1 MVGTSSSHTMYL
13 NVAPGLM
20 TGFSA
25 LTAGFASINQQIQN
39 VTHTTQENFGLF
51 DTLIS
56 TATVLLAQF
65 TKGAIDAYAQYE
77 QGMKIVQAVSNQ
89 TATAMDDLKQKSTEF
104 SIQYRTDIDQITE
117 GLQTLGRA
125 GLNNAAEQA
134 EVLQNGLQTAKLEGR
149 ELNSVLQELIQNIAL
164 LGGDLKSDQFGEQS
178 QYVNDLLVATSM
190 TAPITTHDIS
200 ETLKYSGGIAAAAGA
215 NIESDEG
222 KEILTDYM
230 ASIAAFAQ
238 KGVTGSIAGTALRA
252 FFNKPATQDS
262 SVVEGLSM
270 VGLSPEDLW
279 QDGGERMKPV
289 SQQIGLI
296 KKQMDELNISTMD
309 QLQIWSKIV
318 GGKMGQQMMKLDSS
332 DIKELTKD
340 IKAADNAS
348 SLANQ
353 SMQTYQM
360 NVKQVEEAGQAIY
373 RNIGEY
379 FVVIL
384 NPIVAVISKIME
396 LLTNPYASFAIW
408 FGIMRTLLYGAQKI
422 WGVIK
427 LVKAELGSFID
438 VLTGKAAMLENE
450 QLVALQN
457 QEKML
462 RRQYGDRIAIME
474 TQQSIDSLQ
483 AKAMMAEN
491 EQIQK
496 LQHEVNE
503 LKAQES
509 IEAKLIA
516 LKKEKAA
523 LEEQSAM
530 AAAGGAGAL
539 SAKERKALS
548 GMYSVGQIN
557 QLEKM
562 LTAKAATASPMAGF
576 KLNSALYKD
585 LQAAMGDKEAKRLV
599 TALKEGRLEIT
610 EDITTI
616 DELMA
621 TLNEEEAETK
631 KASASTKENAAS
643 KNKEAASSAKTAE
656 VGAILT
662 EVLDGLSAALSNLT
676 LSAEESQASS
686 NSAAGA
692 EERLNVEQSEAGAIV
707 GHTAT
712 QMQNFNFEM
721 LELQLQLESF
731 LRGGIN
737 NRLSY
742 LVGPG
747 IVNPVSPTLT
757 QWNTSG
763 AIGFSSAANTN
774 MAAMMVGAGATS
786 NLNMLARTTGGQ
798 LALDAERAAIMGI
811 DEELVQITNT
821 FPTSVQTVIQ
831 QINRLITR
839 LRTAATEI
847 AEAQIVPVKTSNPY
861 TAGAASNAYIAAS
874 NYKAPPTAP
883 VGRITPGSVVA
894 SNVYQKNAPLTQQQ
908 KEIAKQNAIIKG
920 NTAAEQRRRRI
931 LGDIAV
937 LETEILQSKRTE
949 LEEEMRI
956 SEGEIQYFNSLESM
970 SIISEEQQVEMTKVL
985 TAYQLQQQL
994 LNKINAE
1001 LQSRI
1006 AGETEEVVA
1015 TEQDVVAKEQGV
1027 AIQEEI
1033 NAKNKIQS
1041 VLETL
1046 ENSALS
1052 TLIGGKFGGAMLVF
1066 MIAME
1071 AWMHFFQEEQKRM
1084 QEVTDRLEE
1093 ATSNYSTA
1101 IDDFNS
1107 ALKEAYPEA
1116 TSAERE
1122 QMELDAF
1129 SNMYGNFSKYAQ
1141 NSSKWIEDSSE
1152 ILAKMPKYEYNQEKD
1167 DGSTKLV
1174 EEQLTSEEQTQQEL
1188 DKNTRALYRA
1198 TAELNEAVDAYVR
1211 EASHNWYGMTGGD
1224 AFWNDKQNPQA
1235 YRDQND
1241 WAASPGTIRM
1251 LESQQNEKY
1260 MGSKEFTGL
1269 LLADFYKANGDW
1281 INGLTIAMGQSV
1293 DSFSEIIPEGSK
1305 KLLENIARLSAT
1317 VGQENNLRLQMSM
1330 KNDKKTWQ
1338 SLAKEVAKYEAK
1350 NQKSVLKAEKTG
1362 NKRLEGLIAKLQA
1375 TTGGGFTRS
1384 QILQMQYLQQ
1394 MSDMLSVSKEQILPV
1409 ISQHMQTAAQNLLV
1423 NTNMNQN
1430 VQGTGSSTA
1439 GTYANAAIIAAY
1451 VAQMAAAKAYEA
1463 AYTQGLQMDPNDSS
1477 LSKEQKAIATAAH
1490 KANSYEEFMKNV
1502 TTSASRAN
1510 ESTING
1516 AFWRALGESD
1526 EAMRGVARIYAT
1538 GTYSSLYGLSPQ
1550 DAAAKADKFMKES
1563 AGVSPFNMMNTLM
1576 KNYQTKGFIDTI
1588 QNAYLA
1594 SGIGE
1599 VDEDDNGTGA
1609 GSGSGSGSGSDKDSD
1624 KGSTKNRVDL
1634 VLCNKKEIPKLNVN
1648 LFKKEPSFTVLNKN
1662 FKVRDI
1668 KVNTQDKPKAI
1679 LSSVKNAIIDV
1690 EKRTDPKIIQDEA
1703 GEYDPVAATEGNS
1716 TPTGKTSTT
1725 IDS

>member
-13 NVAPGLM
+13 NVAPGLI

-89 TATAMDDLKQKSTEF
+89 TATAMDALKQKSTEF

-149 ELNSVLQELIQNIAL
+149 ELNSVLQELIQNTAL

-427 LVKAELGSFID
+427 LVKAELGSFMD

-530 AAAGGAGAL
+530 AAAGSAGAL
-539 SAKERKALS
+539 SAKERKALGS
-548 GMYSVGQIN
+548 MYSVGQIN

-576 KLNSALYKD
+576 RLNSTLYKD

-643 KNKEAASSAKTAE
+643 KNKESVSTKEASTFSKE
-656 VGAILT
+656 LT
-662 EVLDGLSAALSNLT
+662 GVLD
-676 LSAEESQASS
+676 
-686 NSAAGA
+686 
-692 EERLNVEQSEAGAIV
+692 RLAKA
-707 GHTAT
+707 
-712 QMQNFNFEM
+712 
-721 LELQLQLESF
+721 
-731 LRGGIN
+731 
-737 NRLSY
+737 
-742 LVGPG
+742 
-747 IVNPVSPTLT
+747 
-757 QWNTSG
+757 
-763 AIGFSSAANTN
+763 
-774 MAAMMVGAGATS
+774 
-786 NLNMLARTTGGQ
+786 
-798 LALDAERAAIMGI
+798 
-811 DEELVQITNT
+811 
-821 FPTSVQTVIQ
+821 
-831 QINRLITR
+831 ITR
-839 LRTAATEI
+839 LTPSSGEASAAIESEAANEGILSEKHREAASAVNIYSAAMQKALIAYQGFGVFKVAPILPNIQWGSNFSAHYRNPLFMRGPTFLPFGGAMPNPMTSGVAANAVVAAGEDEAVLRRERYNEITAQRRLNAALNKRALEI
-847 AEAQIVPVKTSNPY
+847 EMAG
-861 TAGAASNAYIAAS
+861 GAASNLYMKNINNEAEKTQKRLS
-874 NYKAPPTAP
+874 TP
-883 VGRITPGSVVA
+883 VGRVTPGGVMA
-894 SNVYQKNAPLTQQQ
+894 SRQYREFEAQQKNNARLAARMGTTLAQENATEQKNLAQERARLRNQVTNAAQNNQLGRISTQLLQTQMAELTMEKQILEFRIESMTKQAEIAGATGEDIVLIEELQNQYRETIALMQKINMALKGELVEEEETIGLKEEANATQ
-908 KEIAKQNAIIKG
+908 KEINMKNQI
-920 NTAAEQRRRRI
+920 
-931 LGDIAV
+931 
-937 LETEILQSKRTE
+937 QSA
-949 LEEEMRI
+949 
-956 SEGEIQYFNSLESM
+956 LES
-970 SIISEEQQVEMTKVL
+970 
-985 TAYQLQQQL
+985 
-994 LNKINAE
+994 
-1001 LQSRI
+1001 
-1006 AGETEEVVA
+1006 
-1015 TEQDVVAKEQGV
+1015 
-1027 AIQEEI
+1027 
-1033 NAKNKIQS
+1033 
-1041 VLETL
+1041 L

-1052 TLIGGKFGGAMLVF
+1052 TLIGGKFGGAMLGL
-1066 MIAME
+1066 MIVME

-1152 ILAKMPKYEYNQEKD
+1152 ILAKMPKYEYNSEKD

-1174 EEQLTSEEQTQQEL
+1174 EEQLSSEEQTQQEL

-1211 EASHNWYGMTGGD
+1211 EASRNWYGMTGGD

-1490 KANSYEEFMKNV
+1490 KANSYEEFMKSV

-1599 VDEDDNGTGA
+1599 VDEDDDGTGA